1 MSAAGAAP
9 AIALCRYIAAHG
21 ADTVT
26 AKTDLPPVPPA
37 LADFSL
43 IDGRTCAAAGGESI
57 STFHEGVRRTEKGEL
72 AEGEVPYPLP
82 VIRRVRFSR
91 WRLADVRAWLI
102 ARAAQA
108 TADDEVIRRA
118 TRASAKAKALRATA
132 QAGA

>member
-1 MSAAGAAP
+1 MAGAAP

-37 LADFSL
+37 LADVAL
-43 IDGRTCAAAGGESI
+43 IDGPTCAAAGGISI
-57 STFHEGVRRTEKGEL
+57 STWHELVRVKD
-72 AEGEVPYPLP
+72 APQP
-82 VIRRVRFSR
+82 VMRAVRCTR

-102 ARAAQA
+102 ERAAQA

-118 TRASAKAKALRATA
+118 TKASAKAKALRATA

>member
-1 MSAAGAAP
+1 
-9 AIALCRYIAAHG
+9 
-21 ADTVT
+21 VT

-102 ARAAQA
+102 ARAAQGA
-108 TADDEVIRRA
+108 ADDEVIRRA
-118 TRASAKAKALRATA
+118 TKASARAKALRATA
-132 QAGA
+132 QVGV

>member
-1 MSAAGAAP
+1 M
-9 AIALCRYIAAHG
+9 ALCRYIAAHR

-37 LADFSL
+37 LADVAL
-43 IDGRTCAAAGGESI
+43 IDGPTCAAAGGEAI
-57 STFHEGVRRTEKGEL
+57 STFHDGVRRTEKGEL

-118 TRASAKAKALRATA
+118 TKASAKAKALRTTA

>member
-1 MSAAGAAP
+1 
-9 AIALCRYIAAHG
+9 
-21 ADTVT
+21 VT

-37 LADFSL
+37 LADVAL
-43 IDGRTCAAAGGESI
+43 IDGPTCAAAGGISI
-57 STFHEGVRRTEKGEL
+57 STWHELVRVKD
-72 AEGEVPYPLP
+72 APQP
-82 VIRRVRFSR
+82 VMRAVRCTR

-118 TRASAKAKALRATA
+118 TKASAKAKALRATA